1 MGALV
6 ITSLAEGGSSEGFV
20 GEGQIKKSFICK
32 KKLVDGLRVVG
43 VFKIDFPDKLL
54 HLYFT
59 PRHVSILP

>member
-20 GEGQIKKSFICK
+20 GEGQIKNHLFA
-32 KKLVDGLRVVG
+32 KKLIDGLRVVG